1 MEFLII
7 NTNTHKVNRH
17 AVDQPEADLI
27 AFENETL
34 VIKVPGHRYQYGY
47 SSTET
52 VAYAPAEYQVFKATS
67 VTTQHNGEILVSA
80 TRLLEFPV
88 RIPKA
93 DDDPHQV
100 TCVDIALKNLYNHAT
115 LQLGEA
121 INE

>member
-1 MEFLII
+1 MSFLII
-7 NTNTHKVNRH
+7 NTQTNKVNVQYVH
-17 AVDQPEADLI
+17 QPEADLI

-52 VAYAPAEYQVFKATS
+52 VAYAGAEYQVFKATS
-67 VTTQHNGEILVSA
+67 VTTQHNGEILVQA
-80 TRLLEFPV
+80 ARLLEFPV
-88 RIPKA
+88 RIPK
-93 DDDPHQV
+93 DDDLNV
-100 TCVDIALKNLYNHAT
+100 VELALKNLYNHAT